1 MLLPRRSF
9 LHLAATPLAAQTP
22 AAPAADLRHILN
34 GRTIPDEGYCDQ
46 PYVVILPD
54 RTWLCL
60 MTTGRGVEGEP
71 GQHIVSIRSRD
82 QGNTWTPFVDIEP
95 AAGPEASWVMPLL
108 TPSGRVYALYTYN
121 KDNLRSVRS
130 NNEKVGRRVDTM
142 GAYMFKYSDDG
153 GHSWSKERYEIPL
166 RNMRIDRE
174 NDYGG
179 SVRFFWGVGKPI
191 TLRDGAAIFGFAKV
205 GRWGNPGTM
214 IESQGCFLRSDNI
227 LTERDPAK
235 IRWQLLPEGDEGL
248 RAPKGPVSDEANPA
262 ELSDGSLY
270 ATYRTIDG
278 YLCHAYSRDGGRTW
292 TPPAYAIH
300 SPADPRPLKH
310 PRAANFVR
318 KFSNGKFLLWFH
330 NHGGEALVSQEN
342 WAYYTGRNPG
352 WICGGI
358 ERDGHIHWS
367 EPEILLYDDDP
378 AVRISYPDF
387 IEDGGRF
394 FITETQ
400 KTVARVHEIPK
411 RLLDAVWSQHETRQ
425 RAGGGIRIEHG
436 AALPALP
443 DLSSR
448 GGFSLDFWVRFR
460 ELTPG
465 QKLIDAPGLRLETSN
480 RFSLRLT
487 ISDGART
494 AIVESDAGTHPG
506 TLGVNRW
513 HHVVCTVDG
522 GPKIVSFVV
531 DGKFND
537 GGAVRD
543 AGWTRFDPALGRPAI
558 GSVSLASGFNG
569 QLGPVF
575 LFPRALL
582 TSEAVG
588 NWRAGRA

>member
-1 MLLPRRSF
+1 MILPRRLF
-9 LHLAATPLAAQTP
+9 LQAAAALPALAQSASAPLPDPRNITTG
-22 AAPAADLRHILN
+22 L
-34 GRTIPDEGYCDQ
+34 TIPDEGYCDQ

-54 RTWLCL
+54 RTWLCV
-60 MTTGRGVEGEP
+60 MTTGNGVEGEP
-71 GQHIVSIRSRD
+71 GQHIVSIRSKD
-82 QGNTWTPFVDIEP
+82 QGRTWSPFVDIEP
-95 AAGPEASWVMPLL
+95 ATGPEASWVMPLL
-108 TPSGRVYALYTYN
+108 TPSGRVYVFYTYN

-130 NNEKVGRRVDTM
+130 NSEKIGRRVDTM

-153 GHSWSKERYEIPL
+153 GLSWSKERYEIPM

-174 NDYGG
+174 NDYSG
-179 SVRFFWGVGKPI
+179 SLRFFWGVGKPI
-191 TLRDGAAIFGFAKV
+191 TLRNGSAIFGFAKV

-248 RAPKGPVSDEANPA
+248 RAPKGPVSDEANPT

-278 YLCHAYSRDGGRTW
+278 YLCHAYSRDGGKTW

-300 SPADPRPLKH
+300 SPSDPRPLKH

-318 KFSNGKFLLWFH
+318 RFSNGKYLLWFH
-330 NHGGEALVSQEN
+330 NHGGEALVASEN
-342 WAYYTGRNPG
+342 WQYYTGRNPG

-358 ERDGHIHWS
+358 ERNGFIHWS
-367 EPEILLYDDDP
+367 EPEILLYDHDP

-387 IEDGGRF
+387 IEDNGRY

-400 KTVARVHEIPK
+400 KTIARVHEIPK
-411 RLLDAVWSQHETRQ
+411 SVLDAVWSQHEVRTL
-425 RAGGGIRIEHG
+425 ANG
-436 AALPALP
+436 AQPLAPGTPCAPPASFTL
-443 DLSSR
+443 DL
-448 GGFSLDFWVRFR
+448 WIRFR

-465 QKLIDAPGLRLETSN
+465 QKLVETGGITLETSN
-480 RFSLRLT
+480 RFSLKLT
-487 ISDGART
+487 LHDGTRT
-494 AIVESDAGTHPG
+494 VTAESDAGTHPG

-513 HHVVCTVDG
+513 HHVSCIVDG
-522 GPKIVSFVV
+522 GPKIISFVV
-531 DGKFND
+531 DGIFND

-543 AGWTRFDPALGRPAI
+543 AGWTRFDPAFTAPTAGPPA
-558 GSVSLASGFNG
+558 LAPGFNG
-569 QLGPVF
+569 QLAPAR
-575 LFPRALL
+575 LYPRALL

-588 NWRAGRA
+588 NFRAGRA